1 MNIGNRINQ
10 LLKLKKIS
18 RKEIAE
24 KLNISYSAV
33 SKYITNQRTPDAT
46 ILKEIAS
53 FLEVSTD
60 YLLGGSN
67 DGHNTDP
74 TCLFD
79 QAEKLDE
86 NDYEI
91 IQSLIDR
98 LVEDEK

>member
-10 LLKLKKIS
+10 LLKLRKIT

-24 KLNISYSAV
+24 ELNISYSAV

-46 ILKEIAS
+46 TLKEIAD

-60 YLLGGSN
+60 YLLGRN
-67 DGHNTDP
+67 MDGNHSDP
-74 TCLFD
+74 SYIFD
-79 QAEKLDE
+79 QAEKLDQ
-86 NDYEI
+86 NDYDI

-98 LVEDEK
+98 LVDDEK

>member
-1 MNIGNRINQ
+1 MNIGKRINQ
-10 LLKLKKIS
+10 LLKLRKIS

-24 KLNISYSAV
+24 QLNISYSAV

-46 ILKEIAS
+46 TLKEIAD

-60 YLLGGSN
+60 YLLGRSM
-67 DGHNTDP
+67 DGQATDP
-74 TCLFD
+74 TCIFD

-86 NDYEI
+86 NDFDI

-98 LVEDEK
+98 LVDDER

>member
-10 LLKLKKIS
+10 LLKVRKIS

-33 SKYITNQRTPDAT
+33 SKYITNQRTPDAAT
-46 ILKEIAS
+46 LKEIAEL
-53 FLEVSTD
+53 LEVSTD
-60 YLLGGSN
+60 YLLGR
-67 DGHNTDP
+67 NTDGQAADP
-74 TCLFD
+74 ACLFD

-86 NDYEI
+86 TDFDI

-98 LVEDEK
+98 LVDDEK